1 MVKSTGALFRAAARR
16 SEIRIAFKNSWR
28 FVSASR
34 QARSR
39 RARVSTAEASVAV
52 ESTTLRRLSVA
63 RFLPNAGASV
73 EAASGDGDSACSA
86 VDVFL
91 GEGGGASTAATTKP
105 SVSSAGS
112 AIKRKPPNEPRSV
125 STIPKRRRR
134 CSACVKK
141 RSERPYFSAILRADV
156 GRPDGRSS
164 ANSKTAN
171 AAHSARADGR
181 AVSDGQNGTDVRVSI
196 GAN

>member
-1 MVKSTGALFRAAARR
+1 MVKSTGASFRAAARR
-16 SEIRIAFKNSWR
+16 SEMRIAFKNSCR

-34 QARSR
+34 QARSK
-39 RARVSTAEASVAV
+39 RARVATADASVAV

-73 EAASGDGDSACSA
+73 ETTSGDRVSVWSDVA
-86 VDVFL
+86 VFL
-91 GEGGGASTAATTKP
+91 EEGGGASTAATTKP

-112 AIKRKPPNEPRSV
+112 AIKRKPPKEPRSV
-125 STIPKRRRR
+125 PTIPKRRRR
-134 CSACVKK
+134 CNACVKK

-156 GRPDGRSS
+156 GRPVGRSS

-181 AVSDGQNGTDVRVSI
+181 GASGGQG
-196 GAN
+196 